1 MTHLLQLFL
10 LSSAVGVLFASRCL
24 YDDFTFWFNRD
35 DGFERCTFSQAAR
48 KVFGDQVSN
57 VTVNLLDKATCAVPP
72 YPWTKTNFH
81 DVYVDWSRTLNFTS
95 GWARCTTGTFLT
107 AIYGKSVGDYKD
119 YNIDHVRCSRPLRY
133 PNVQGSCDSVD
144 VVGCLYNHQVC
155 QCKNG
160 FYAKGIFKDGGKGH
174 TFCLAYIE
182 CCQMQKTMVGL
193 NSVDKVKSWIMD
205 VILSD
210 TAKLANQLGFAY
222 CKGCL
227 AHFIGEGFK
236 RRGETWHADTSGK
249 CDGYKSKQRLSITLK
264 DWGFMLKDT
273 VFKKRIRRPVKAMFL
288 LTGIADSHGGK
299 DKYAERHIV
308 GFHHYRRVV
317 HTPKS
322 KWPDFDKLGITI
334 RYNPVP
340 VKDMNS
346 NASFIFNYTTID
358 TSYDETNNQQLR
370 TIRGT
375 KGKAFDGRNQMK
387 YVANARYEKFE
398 TKYIAKVLP
407 TFSVTFSGFLQ
418 RDLPDPRNKTDPRLK
433 IEPEIFTYEI
443 GNSTTPFY
451 TALRHMREQKSYPV
465 FWNETNDPMYD
476 AGSVLDFLINEDTYA
491 INLKGTIEDI
501 VPDGIDIKWY
511 NITDDPI

>member
-1 MTHLLQLFL
+1 MTHLLHLIL
-10 LSSAVGVLFASRCL
+10 LSSAVGVLFAPRCL

-72 YPWTKTNFH
+72 YPWTKTNFL

-95 GWARCTTGTFLT
+95 GWARCPTGTFLT

-155 QCKNG
+155 QCKKG

-182 CCQMQKTMVGL
+182 CCQMQKAMVGL
-193 NSVDKVKSWIMD
+193 NSVDKLKSWIMD
-205 VILSD
+205 LTLSD
-210 TAKLANQLGFAY
+210 TAKLADQLGFAY

-249 CDGYKSKQRLSITLK
+249 CDGYKSKQRLSITLN

-273 VFKKRIRRPVKAMFL
+273 IFKETIRRPVKREYIKS
-288 LTGIADSHGGK
+288 GISDSQGGK
-299 DKYAERHIV
+299 YKSDVQSYV
-308 GFHHYRRVV
+308 GLNYLRRVE
-317 HTPKS
+317 HTPGK
-322 KWPDFDKLGITI
+322 KWADFDRLGITI
-334 RYNPVP
+334 RYTPP
-340 VKDMNS
+340 PIKGMS
-346 NASFIFNYTTID
+346 NASYTFKYTKTK
-358 TSYDETNNQQLR
+358 TSYDETGNEHFKN
-370 TIRGT
+370 ISVT
-375 KGKAFDGRNQMK
+375 KEQKYNGRSKMM
-387 YVANARYEKFE
+387 YTVYARYEKLK
-398 TKYIAKVLP
+398 TSYTAKVLP
-407 TFSVTFSGFLQ
+407 TFSVTFSGLLQ

-433 IEPEIFTYEI
+433 VEPKTKSCTI

-451 TALRHMREQKSYPV
+451 TALRHMREQKSYPC
-465 FWNETNDPMYD
+465 FWNEMNGHWYD
-476 AGSVLDFLINEDTYA
+476 AGSVLDILVNEDTYA
-491 INLKGTIEDI
+491 FDLKGTIEDYI
-501 VPDGIDIKWY
+501 PDGIDIYWDRPSDTIK
-511 NITDDPI
+511 P